1 VLGKLSLALM
11 LRLALVSGLMA
22 VVRILGHDVLKVAP
36 ERLDG
41 RKFRADLSDFLQRTV
56 QLVDVLQHKLKAL
69 ERH

>member
-11 LRLALVSGLMA
+11 LRLALVSSLMA

-41 RKFRADLSDFLQRTV
+41 GKFRADLSDFLQRTV